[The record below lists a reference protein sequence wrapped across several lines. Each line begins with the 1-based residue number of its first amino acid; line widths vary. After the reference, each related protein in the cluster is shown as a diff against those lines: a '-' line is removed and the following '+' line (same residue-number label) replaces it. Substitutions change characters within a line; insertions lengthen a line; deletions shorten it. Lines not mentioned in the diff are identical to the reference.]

1 MSTRKKTPLSILLAI
16 QNSSRLKAAIAIVLL
31 IILIILPNI
40 IDNSFITGI
49 MIKCALY
56 TMLAMAVNLVQGY
69 CGMSFLGCAGLICV
83 GAYTG
88 ALLMTRLSVNF
99 FVAMIFSGM
108 ASMVFGFILSRLTVR
123 LSGGYLGI
131 VTVGFSE
138 IVRIIAQ
145 NWTSLTG
152 GPMGIKN
159 IPVPSISNFTF
170 SGVRYFYLALTL
182 SVLCLFC
189 SIRVI
194 NSHTGRVWQSIK
206 ADQSAT
212 QALGVNILSYRT
224 LCFVYAVFW
233 TGVGGCFMAAY
244 YRYISAD
251 MFSMQ
256 ESFNVLSMVIIGGMG
271 TTFGPAIG
279 AALITIL
286 NEVFEFAGEL
296 RQVGYGMVVII
307 MLWWQPHGIMGIVH
321 KIGQKLKHLEHSLE
335 NGGVS
340 NGAVGS

>member
-1 MSTRKKTPLSILLAI
+1 
-16 QNSSRLKAAIAIVLL
+16 
-31 IILIILPNI
+31 
-40 IDNSFITGI
+40 
-49 MIKCALY
+49 
-56 TMLAMAVNLVQGY
+56 
-69 CGMSFLGCAGLICV
+69 
-83 GAYTG
+83 
-88 ALLMTRLSVNF
+88 
-99 FVAMIFSGM
+99 
-108 ASMVFGFILSRLTVR
+108 
-123 LSGGYLGI
+123 
-131 VTVGFSE
+131 
-138 IVRIIAQ
+138 
-145 NWTSLTG
+145 
-152 GPMGIKN
+152 
-159 IPVPSISNFTF
+159 
-170 SGVRYFYLALTL
+170 
-182 SVLCLFC
+182 
-189 SIRVI
+189 
-194 NSHTGRVWQSIK
+194 
-206 ADQSAT
+206 
-212 QALGVNILSYRT
+212 
-224 LCFVYAVFW
+224 
-233 TGVGGCFMAAY
+233 MAAY